1 MIYGNYIGRNRYS
14 NTRTLE
20 GGNFSAVPWLSGLIN
35 GRGRYIDKLT
45 GKGVFSGFKYAKDLN
60 RIFYFSCSFVCF
72 ISFSFVFGERIFN
85 PFQANIHFRY
95 FLKTYKNQRFSDVF
109 RGYIK
114 ETFAWNGLR
123 KEKLSAVI
131 TSASNEI

>member
-45 GKGVFSGFKYAKDLN
+45 GKDVFLFLFFFGGGGSKYTKDL
-60 RIFYFSCSFVCF
+60 IHLFYFICSLVCF
-72 ISFSFVFGERIFN
+72 VSILFW
-85 PFQANIHFRY
+85 
-95 FLKTYKNQRFSDVF
+95 FL
-109 RGYIK
+109 
-114 ETFAWNGLR
+114 
-123 KEKLSAVI
+123 
-131 TSASNEI
+131 

>member
-45 GKGVFSGFKYAKDLN
+45 GKDVFLSKYAKDL
-60 RIFYFSCSFVCF
+60 IHLFYFICSLVCF
-72 ISFSFVFGERIFN
+72 VSILFW
-85 PFQANIHFRY
+85 
-95 FLKTYKNQRFSDVF
+95 FL
-109 RGYIK
+109 
-114 ETFAWNGLR
+114 
-123 KEKLSAVI
+123 
-131 TSASNEI
+131 

>member
-45 GKGVFSGFKYAKDLN
+45 GKSFFFRVLIVYFILVALLFVLLVFS
-60 RIFYFSCSFVCF
+60 F
-72 ISFSFVFGERIFN
+72 IFGEKTFN
-85 PFQANIHFRY
+85 PFQAKILFRKPEVM
-95 FLKTYKNQRFSDVF
+95 FLGDT
-109 RGYIK
+109 
-114 ETFAWNGLR
+114 
-123 KEKLSAVI
+123 
-131 TSASNEI
+131 

>member
-45 GKGVFSGFKYAKDLN
+45 GK
-60 RIFYFSCSFVCF
+60 
-72 ISFSFVFGERIFN
+72 
-85 PFQANIHFRY
+85 
-95 FLKTYKNQRFSDVF
+95 DVF
-109 RGYIK
+109 LFLFFFG
-114 ETFAWNGLR
+114 GGGGGGG
-123 KEKLSAVI
+123 
-131 TSASNEI
+131 

>member
-45 GKGVFSGFKYAKDLN
+45 GKNFFFFFSGGGGGSKYAKDL
-60 RIFYFSCSFVCF
+60 IHLFYFIRSLVCF
-72 ISFSFVFGERIFN
+72 VSILFW
-85 PFQANIHFRY
+85 
-95 FLKTYKNQRFSDVF
+95 FL
-109 RGYIK
+109 
-114 ETFAWNGLR
+114 
-123 KEKLSAVI
+123 
-131 TSASNEI
+131 